1 MVHVRRTACALVL
14 AMLLLSLHRPGATAA
29 QQYQPTV
36 GQQGKDVIWVPTPE
50 NLVTAMLDMAKLT
63 AKDYVI
69 DLGSGDGRTV
79 MAAAKRGARALGVEY
94 NPDMVGLS
102 RANALKAGVA
112 DKASF
117 VQADIFE
124 TDFSQAT
131 VLTLYLLPS
140 LNMKLRP
147 KILNMKPGTRVVS
160 HAFDMGDWDADQSVT
175 VEERTAYLWIVPAKV
190 AGVWTWPKAELTLSQ
205 AHQKISG
212 SLKLDSQSLRLAN
225 AKLQGNRISFAVG
238 DSLDAMREYSG
249 LVVGNTMQGTVK
261 IPKGPEVKWTAV
273 RRAAR

>member
-1 MVHVRRTACALVL
+1 MAYIFVL
-14 AMLLLSLHRPGATAA
+14 IMLPLSLHGQGAATAP
-29 QQYQPTV
+29 QYQPTI

-50 NLVTAMLDMAKLT
+50 KLVTAMLDMAKVT
-63 AKDYVI
+63 PKDYVI
-69 DLGSGDGRTV
+69 DLGSGDGRMV
-79 MAAAKRGARALGVEY
+79 IAAAKRGARALGIEF
-94 NPDMVGLS
+94 NPDMVRLS
-102 RANALKAGVA
+102 RESAQKAGVA
-112 DKASF
+112 GNATF

-124 TDFSQAT
+124 SDFSQAT

-147 KILNMKPGTRVVS
+147 KILDMKPGTRVVTNS
-160 HAFDMGDWDADQSVT
+160 FDMGDWEADASVT
-175 VEERTAYLWIVPAKV
+175 VEDRTGYLWIVPAKV

-261 IPKGPEVKWTAV
+261 IPKGPEVKWTAT
-273 RRAAR
+273 RRPAR